1 MAESHLTLGLITGLP
16 APTGTAPAELRWSP
30 DGRQLAFLWDDTGRH
45 VRNIWLV
52 ERDAAALVCLTRALR
67 DVSDAGDVT
76 DLAWAPGSD
85 AVVFLYGGDVWEVA
99 APGGTPRR
107 LTQGGVPDVSRDG
120 VAEIGISPDGSLI
133 SFLEDGDLWLLP
145 RAGGPATRATAVG
158 RPPVGKV
165 PLGTYHRPDVEIGP
179 ATWGAPPSYAWSPD
193 GRYVAVHLVDRRHVP
208 TMSLPYYLGEAP
220 VMNVLRRGRPGDVNE
235 SRTIGF
241 YDVEQGS
248 LHLLDLPMA
257 TDTRIVSFA
266 WSPAG
271 TLLIDR
277 ETDDAVDRHLLLADP
292 DDGSVTQIWHDHRES
307 RIYNDIASAWH
318 GDGRRILVSGD
329 LDDRYRLHLFEPSAA
344 SQEAESGGGGVSP
357 DLVFCAGSVR
367 VLTSGP
373 FDVTGPGIPVPGT
386 TDILYVSSEPTPS
399 ERHVW
404 RIDEHGTAQ
413 IRLTTRPGT
422 HAPFLSPDGRT
433 LALLSSDDVTPTELY
448 LTSAEAPAEP
458 RRITHSRPQQ
468 FHAVT
473 WQAARYVTFPHRAD
487 RYTVHARVI
496 EPPHLDRSKK
506 HPVIFGNMY
515 SNTVRN
521 RWEPRFA
528 ALQQYLVAERGYIVV
543 QVDVRGSTGYGRD
556 FREAFL
562 MDWGGGDL
570 EDIESA
576 VDHLKTL
583 PYVDPER
590 LGIWGTSYGGTL
602 TIYSLLRRPGLF
614 RAGVAAAPAVDPYF
628 FGSDDVAICRR
639 PQTHPH
645 TFTRG
650 ALQYAANLEDHLL
663 IIHGMQDDVVP
674 FQTSVALAEE
684 LMRRGKDFEVAFAP
698 AATHA
703 WSQRPDYALHLMRR
717 LVGHF
722 DRHLA
727 G

>member
-1 MAESHLTLGLITGLP
+1 MSESHLTLELITGLP
-16 APTGTAPAELRWSP
+16 APTGTSPAELRWSP
-30 DGRQLAFLWDDTGRH
+30 DSRHLAFLWDDTGRH
-45 VRNIWLV
+45 VRHIWLV
-52 ERDAAALVCLTRALR
+52 ERDATAPVRLTRALG
-67 DVSDAGDVT
+67 DVSEAGGVT
-76 DLAWAPGSD
+76 DLAWAPQSN
-85 AVVFLYGGDVWEVA
+85 AVVFLCGGDVWEVT

-107 LTQGGVPDVSRDG
+107 LTSPGEQGPDRSGRT
-120 VAEIGISPDGSLI
+120 EIGLSPDGSLI
-133 SFLEDGDLWLLP
+133 SFVEEGDLWLLP
-145 RAGGPATRATAVG
+145 RAGGRPMRATAVG
-158 RPPVGKV
+158 RPPVGEV

-179 ATWGAPPSYAWSPD
+179 ATWGGPPSYAWSPD
-193 GRYVAVHLVDRRHVP
+193 GRYVAVHVVDRRHVP
-208 TMSLPYYLGEAP
+208 TMSLPYYLGAAP
-220 VMNVLRRGRPGDVNE
+220 IMNVVRRGRPGDVNE

-241 YDVEQGS
+241 YDLEQGS
-248 LHLLDLPMA
+248 LQLLNLPAA
-257 TDTRIVSFA
+257 TETRIVSFA

-292 DDGSVTQIWHDHRES
+292 HDRAVTDIWHDHRES

-329 LDDRYRLHLFEPSAA
+329 LDDRYRLYLLDPSGTR
-344 SQEAESGGGGVSP
+344 EAEAGGDHFP
-357 DLVFCAGSVR
+357 ADLVACAGSLR

-386 TDILYVSSEPTPS
+386 SDILYVSSEPTPS

-404 RIDEHGTAQ
+404 RTDEHGTAR
-413 IRLTTRPGT
+413 IRLTTRPGG
-422 HAPFLSPDGRT
+422 HSPFLSPDGRT

-473 WQAARYVTFPHRAD
+473 WQAARYVSFPHRAD
-487 RYTVHARVI
+487 RYSVHARVI
-496 EPPHLDRSKK
+496 EPPHLDRSKR

-528 ALQQYLVAERGYIVV
+528 ALQQYLVERGYIVV

-570 EDIESA
+570 EDIHSA

-583 PYVDPER
+583 PHVDGER

-602 TIYSLLRRPGLF
+602 TIYSLLRKPGLF

-639 PQTHPH
+639 PQTHPE

-650 ALQYAANLEDHLL
+650 ALQFAANLQDHLL
-663 IIHGMQDDVVP
+663 IVHGMQDDVVP

-684 LMRRGKDFEVAFAP
+684 LTRLGKDFEVAFAP

-703 WSQRPDYALHLMRR
+703 WSQRPDYALYLMRR